1 MKLSKIILEGPL
13 EYDPGFSREIDKIQD
28 QGGKYIGSGDYGSVY
43 LLNGKAVK
51 VTTDEVEIEHAE
63 ILKGKKTNN
72 FVYIYDVKKLDTKLG
87 IITMEVMGEYKGEVP
102 NEFIDAL
109 EKEASNLGI
118 DPDELDLRPDN
129 FMVHPKTGKLKMTDV

>member
-28 QGGKYIGSGDYGSVY
+28 QGGKYLGSGDYGSVY

-72 FVYIYDVKKLDTKLG
+72 FVFIYDVEKLDTKLG

-129 FMVHPKTGKLKMTDV
+129 FMVHPKSGKLKMTDV